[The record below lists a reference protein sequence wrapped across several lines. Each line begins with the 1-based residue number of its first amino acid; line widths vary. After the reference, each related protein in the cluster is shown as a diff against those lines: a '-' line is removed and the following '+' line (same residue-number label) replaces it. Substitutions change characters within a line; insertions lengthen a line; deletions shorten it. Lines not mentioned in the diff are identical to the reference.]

1 MTMPSSGSEEEIY
14 SRSKPTSNNEKRDR
28 PKRRPRRKQG
38 PSDSPKKGTTTDRKK
53 LLRRYASNVTPAR
66 VYLFN
71 FFFYSAFGSL
81 MPFMPVFFKL
91 LGFSSLQNGILFAVR
106 PLISF
111 WWGPL
116 IASFATSSKF
126 RSLILFTCVAGAIAS
141 TFCISVV
148 RTNDGGILKAVDCGP
163 TAPKHI
169 GVAENQQKNYSLLH
183 HFKSERRKN
192 KTFHMTKHV
201 NNTSGEPY
209 NWKKY
214 IKDTGKKLL
223 HRLKEGI
230 LMKNMFLSVLLL
242 TTISEIF
249 MSPTLHIAQASI
261 KFKSNQPLL
270 NNLCL
275 NRVFSKIGMTVSA
288 LSISY
293 VAWKYRCIFK
303 NVHYFYFHFY
313 GFLATGCI
321 TTMISLI
328 LPRESPK
335 RTSFVTMV
343 CNSCLS
349 VVFDWNNFGYIF
361 GLWIAG
367 IAEGAI
373 SAFILWYA
381 SENGASE
388 IIIGALVALAM
399 VTDMVLHF
407 SVGFSMK
414 WIGHTGLL
422 SIGIFF
428 MSVQF
433 FILTRVTN
441 PLYMIPTQ
449 LLSGAASCCVRSSFI
464 GCAQSN
470 GSKEMEKVMF
480 FVFQAAYMG
489 LGLGLGGIFVS
500 MPFYVFGPQ
509 KTFSALS
516 IMAVVYSMFYA
527 MIQIIQ
533 CSRHRRRPKK
543 MMYTKLNTCDPKGD
557 WLVDALIEEEEQQ
570 LKKDTASLEE
580 GEISNTESHG
590 DREIANNNE
599 SNGEGDKLPVT

>member
-1 MTMPSSGSEEEIY
+1 
-14 SRSKPTSNNEKRDR
+14 
-28 PKRRPRRKQG
+28 
-38 PSDSPKKGTTTDRKK
+38 
-53 LLRRYASNVTPAR
+53 
-66 VYLFN
+66 
-71 FFFYSAFGSL
+71 

-106 PLISF
+106 PLIAF

-116 IASFATSSKF
+116 IASFATSSRF
-126 RSLILFTCVAGAIAS
+126 RSLILFSCVAGAIAS

-163 TAPKHI
+163 DVPKHI
-169 GVAENQQKNYSLLH
+169 GVTGNQQTNSSLIH
-183 HFKSERRKN
+183 HFTSGGRKN
-192 KTFHMTKHV
+192 KTLYNTKKHV
-201 NNTSGEPY
+201 NNTSEEPY
-209 NWKKY
+209 NWKTY
-214 IKDTGKKLL
+214 IKNTGKKLL
-223 HRLKEGI
+223 HQLKKGI

-288 LSISY
+288 LTISY
-293 VAWKYRCIFK
+293 VAWKYQCIFK

-313 GFLATGCI
+313 GFLATGCV

-422 SIGIFF
+422 SIGIFL

-449 LLSGAASCCVRSSFI
+449 LLCGAASCCVRSSFI

-470 GSKEMEKVMF
+470 GSKEMEKVML

-489 LGLGLGGIFVS
+489 LGLGLGGVFVS
-500 MPFYVFGPQ
+500 MPYYVFGPN

-516 IMAVVYSMFYA
+516 IMAVIYSMFYA
-527 MIQIIQ
+527 IIQIIQ
-533 CSRHRRRPKK
+533 CSRHHRRPKK

-557 WLVDALIEEEEQQ
+557 WLVDALIEEEQQQ
-570 LKKDTASLEE
+570 LKEDAVSLEE
-580 GEISNTESHG
+580 GEVSNTESHG
-590 DREIANNNE
+590 DREIVNNNE
-599 SNGEGDKLPVT
+599 GDEEVDKVPVT